1 MDSFEASSTVT
12 FIQVDYDPALI
23 PSSWTVFSA
32 GIAHNT
38 FFRDHT
44 FDFHFVAQEHLT
56 RGTLTSPF

>member
-32 GIAHNT
+32 GIAHNS

-44 FDFHFVAQEHLT
+44 FHFILLP
-56 RGTLTSPF
+56 RSI

>member
-32 GIAHNT
+32 GIAHNS

-44 FDFHFVAQEHLT
+44 LHFILLP
-56 RGTLTSPF
+56 RSI